1 MQRKYLSL
9 LGMLLAAWLGGP
21 LLAATGEAVDP
32 QRRFAEA
39 LEAIEADRLRSAREL
54 LRGLLDDYPS
64 LLRAR
69 LELARVHYLSA
80 EYEAARREA
89 EQVLADPELPPQ
101 VQVTV
106 LAFLA
111 QIEADR
117 QRRRQP
123 GQWGGSLYAGL
134 MYDTN
139 VNFGPSRDIIDIG
152 GIGFRPDRR
161 EEDLALVVS
170 PTLSHLYDP
179 QRRFSAGEYT
189 GAFTWQ
195 SQAGAY
201 YRAYADLDEFN
212 LGVLTLRTGPVWT
225 VPRRWRAG
233 VALQGDQVWLDDRRL
248 AWFSTLNPS
257 LGWNLDP
264 RTEISLDAVLTRR
277 HYQESDDR
285 GRRGWYQA
293 VTLAADRS
301 VRDGRL
307 ALQAGLGYA
316 WFDASDRRFAYRSP
330 EVFAGAAI
338 SAWGN
343 GTVYARAG
351 WRGYDFRG
359 EEPLFLLS
367 RDEDELRL
375 VLGFEHRWD
384 AGPLQGWALQGSWL
398 WTDNDS
404 NVALYDYRRSQLSLG
419 LARQF

>member
-9 LGMLLAAWLGGP
+9 LGILLAAALAGP
-21 LLAATGEAVDP
+21 LPAAADEATDP
-32 QRRFAEA
+32 QQRFAEA
-39 LEAIEADRLRSAREL
+39 LQAIEADRLRAARAL

-80 EYEAARREA
+80 DYEEARREA

-152 GIGFRPDRR
+152 GVGFRPDRR
-161 EEDLALVVS
+161 AEDLALVIS
-170 PTLSHLYDP
+170 PTLSHIHDP
-179 QRRFSAGEYT
+179 QRRFAAGEYT
-189 GAFTWQ
+189 GAFSWQ

-212 LGVLTLRTGPVWT
+212 LGVLTLRTGPVWN
-225 VPRRWRAG
+225 VPRRWQAA
-233 VALQGDQVWLDDRRL
+233 VALQGDQVWLGDRRL
-248 AWFSTLNPS
+248 AWFTTLNPS
-257 LGWNLDP
+257 LNWTVDP
-264 RTEISLDAVLTRR
+264 RTGISLDAMLTRR

-301 VRDGRL
+301 VGDGRL

-316 WFDASDRRFAYRSP
+316 WFNASERRFAYRSP
-330 EVFAGAAI
+330 ELFAGAAYR
-338 SAWGN
+338 AWGD

-359 EEPLFLLS
+359 EEPLFLRS
-367 RDEDELRL
+367 RDEDEIRL
-375 VLGFEHRWD
+375 VLGFEHRWS

-398 WTDNDS
+398 WTDNAS

>member
-9 LGMLLAAWLGGP
+9 LGILLATWLAGALP
-21 LLAATGEAVDP
+21 AAADEAMDP
-32 QRRFAEA
+32 QQRFAEA
-39 LEAIEADRLRSAREL
+39 LAAIEADRLRAARAML
-54 LRGLLDDYPS
+54 LGLLDDYPS

-69 LELARVHYLSA
+69 LELARVHYLMSGF
-80 EYEAARREA
+80 EEARREA
-89 EQVLADPELPPQ
+89 ERVLADPELPPQ

-117 QRRRQP
+117 QRRQP
-123 GQWGGSLYAGL
+123 DLWGASLYAGL

-152 GIGFRPDRR
+152 GIDFRPDRR
-161 EEDLALVVS
+161 EEDLALVLS
-170 PTLSHLYDP
+170 PTLTHIHDT
-179 QRRFSAGEYT
+179 QRRFAAGDYT

-212 LGVLTLRTGPVWT
+212 LGVVTLRTGPVWA

-233 VALQGDQVWLDDRRL
+233 VALQGDQVWLGDRRL

-264 RTEISLDAVLTRR
+264 DTELSLDAVLTRR
-277 HYQESDDR
+277 HYQGSDDR
-285 GRRGWYQA
+285 GRSGWYQA
-293 VTLAADRS
+293 LTLAVDRS
-301 VRDGRL
+301 IGEGQL

-316 WFDASDRRFAYRSP
+316 WFDASDRRFGYRSP
-330 EVFAGAAI
+330 EVFAGAAYR
-338 SAWGN
+338 AWSN

-359 EEPLFLLS
+359 EEPLFLTS
-367 RDEDELRL
+367 RDEDEFRL
-375 VLGFEHRWD
+375 VLGFEHRWAD
-384 AGPLQGWALQGSWL
+384 GPLQGWALQGSWL
-398 WTDNDS
+398 WTDNAS